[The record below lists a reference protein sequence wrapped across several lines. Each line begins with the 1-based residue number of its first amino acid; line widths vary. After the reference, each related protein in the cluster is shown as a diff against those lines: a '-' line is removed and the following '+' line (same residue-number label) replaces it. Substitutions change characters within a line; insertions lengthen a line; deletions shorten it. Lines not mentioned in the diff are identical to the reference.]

1 MHRMIIYQKVER
13 DRGVIGTVA
22 LRSIT
27 VTDKFTGISQKTGQP
42 IRSEFERLAHDLEPG
57 IRDLVFDILPA

>member
-1 MHRMIIYQKVER
+1 MHKMVIYQKVENAK
-13 DRGVIGTVA
+13 GVIGTIA

-57 IRDLVFDILPA
+57 LRDIVFDVLPA